1 MPQNLASL
9 NRGIAMQ
16 AAFYERTGAAAE
28 VLHVAEL
35 PDPQPGP
42 GEVRVRLRWSGVN
55 PSDVKSRAGLRSKV
69 LAFPRVV
76 PHSDGMG
83 VIDAVGEGVPP
94 ARIGERVWVWNAAW
108 GRAFGSAAQFVVLP
122 ARQAVVLPEGTSDE
136 AGACLGIPAL
146 TALHAML
153 CGGGVQGQTVLVAG
167 GAGAVGHYAVQFA
180 RLLGARTVIATVSSA
195 AKAELARAAGA
206 DLVID
211 YRTEDVA
218 ERVRAATQG
227 RGVDRIVE
235 VDVAANAAL
244 DLDVIRPGGDCVVYG
259 SGKGEF
265 TLPFFPLI
273 AKNVTMRFFIVYN
286 LDEADRERAVE
297 MLTGFLQRGV
307 LQHLIAQRL
316 PLAQIVQAHELVES
330 GRAVGNVVISLP

>member
-1 MPQNLASL
+1 
-9 NRGIAMQ
+9 MQ

-28 VLHVAEL
+28 VLQIAEL

-69 LAFPRVV
+69 LAFARIV

-83 VIDAVGEGVPP
+83 VVDVVGEGV
-94 ARIGERVWVWNAAW
+94 AASRLGERVWVWNGAW
-108 GRAFGSAAQFVVLP
+108 GRANGTAAQFIVLP

-146 TALHAML
+146 TALHAVL

-180 RLLGARTVIATVSSA
+180 KLLGARTVIATVSSA

-211 YRTEDVA
+211 YRTENVA

-235 VDVAANAAL
+235 VDVAANSTL
-244 DLDVIRPGGDCVVYG
+244 DLEVIRPGGDCVVYG
-259 SGKGEF
+259 SGSGEF

-286 LDEADRERAVE
+286 LDEADRERAVAT
-297 MLTGFLQRGV
+297 LTDFLQRGV